1 MCSAVELRSY
11 QAKMSGPLIDRVDIQ
26 VVVPPVSRAAF
37 GDDEGESSAVVLERV
52 LRARG
57 AQQERWARHGWA
69 TNAHVP
75 GHVLR
80 RAPWRLPGR
89 ATASLDRALDMG
101 QLTLRGYDR
110 TVRLAWSAADL
121 FGRTSPTAEDVGL
134 AFTLRTQ
141 GRAAA

>member
-11 QAKMSGPLIDRVDIQ
+11 QAKLSGPLIDRVDIQ

-37 GDDEGESSAVVLERV
+37 GDEVGESSEVVLERV
-52 LRARG
+52 LCARG
-57 AQQERWARHGWA
+57 AQRERWARHGWT
-69 TNAHVP
+69 TNSGVP
-75 GHVLR
+75 GHALR
-80 RAPWRLPGR
+80 RRPWRLPSS
-89 ATASLDRALDMG
+89 ATASIDRALDLG

-121 FGRTSPTAEDVGL
+121 CGRVSPTAEDVGL
-134 AFTLRTQ
+134 AFTLRSQ